1 MHFLIYTKRRR
12 IELLESEIH
21 RHYHVAGGGDEWHT
35 EDIWKSIKKGGTIK
49 FDPPVGNANIREKP
63 HLYFDV
69 NTQAESELFNT
80 EDYEGEDTD
89 ATLIMITPPD
99 TILLSIRK
107 LIT

>member
-1 MHFLIYTKRRR
+1 MD
-12 IELLESEIH
+12 
-21 RHYHVAGGGDEWHT
+21 VGGGRMIKK
-35 EDIWKSIKKGGTIK
+35 DIWESIKKGRPIK

-80 EDYEGEDTD
+80 EDFEGEDTD
-89 ATLIMITPPD
+89 ATSIMITPPGI
-99 TILLSIRK
+99 ILLSIRK